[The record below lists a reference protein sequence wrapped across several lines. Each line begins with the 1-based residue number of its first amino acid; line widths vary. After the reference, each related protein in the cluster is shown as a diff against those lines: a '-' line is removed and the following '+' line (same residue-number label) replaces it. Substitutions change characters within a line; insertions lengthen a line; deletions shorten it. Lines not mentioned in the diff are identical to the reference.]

1 MLGKIEGERRKGWQ
15 RMRWLDGIT
24 EWMDMSLSKLR
35 EMVKDREAWPAPVHG
50 VAKSQTRLSDWT
62 TAKELGSPREG
73 GMGGEGS
80 LPFLPDFLPIKMQRK
95 DQEIG
100 SLEIRGLRIVNLSA
114 PGLKSKRRLK
124 NLPVRRAVLTLSC
137 SVMSDSLGPPRTV
150 ARQAPLSVGFSRQE
164 HWSGLPFPSPGDL
177 PNPGIEPTSLASP
190 ALAGGFFTTSA
201 TRTRSISGRNGGLVA
216 GTDFI
221 PHLALS
227 STFVRS
233 SNCTAILCD
242 LSGKGR
248 KCTFLVPTIRQKLWK
263 PGWAFLGKSFLQAS
277 VFFSWNGS
285 NQGTYLIEGFWDL
298 IKCT

>member
-1 MLGKIEGERRKGWQ
+1 
-15 RMRWLDGIT
+15 
-24 EWMDMSLSKLR
+24 
-35 EMVKDREAWPAPVHG
+35 
-50 VAKSQTRLSDWT
+50 
-62 TAKELGSPREG
+62 
-73 GMGGEGS
+73 MGGEGS

-177 PNPGIEPTSLASP
+177 PNPGIEHTSLASP

-263 PGWAFLGKSFLQAS
+263 PG
-277 VFFSWNGS
+277 
-285 NQGTYLIEGFWDL
+285 
-298 IKCT
+298 